1 MIERLKIL
9 CRENSTITEME
20 KQAAA
25 APRMILKFLPKVV
38 SAVNFHN
45 LTVGPGRDKRSE
57 NAHKHKAI
65 AGKGVNPVRSL
76 IPVEV
81 RRQPKNES
89 FETQEDP
96 TSPKVS
102 CIGQVK
108 HKKKM
113 NKATSK
119 RVPWLP
125 QETKPVSQNPHKI
138 KKHASKLMR
147 LFTGSKAGRKSIV
160 SGGDK
165 PTLPDKTPSLSQMT
179 RFASGR
185 DTLAGFDWTA
195 HQIAPV
201 ESDRRDYYSDEE
213 RVDRLEEEEHEEV
226 IIPFSA
232 PIMVGGGIDLLPR
245 KEISLWKKRTINPPN
260 PLQLRSNMV
269 RGN

>member
-1 MIERLKIL
+1 MRDCKFRTQRER
-9 CRENSTITEME
+9 ESSGITGME

-25 APRMILKFLPKVV
+25 PNRILKFLPKAA

-45 LTVGPGRDKRSE
+45 LAFSPGRDRRSE
-57 NAHKHKAI
+57 NIHRHKANV
-65 AGKGVNPVRSL
+65 GKGFNPCRSM

-89 FETQEDP
+89 FETQEEP
-96 TSPKVS
+96 SSPKIS
-102 CIGQVK
+102 CMGQIK

-113 NKATSK
+113 NKATYK
-119 RVPWLP
+119 RVSLP
-125 QETKPVSQNPHKI
+125 QETKPVSQTQRQVM
-138 KKHASKLMR
+138 KHASKLKR
-147 LFTGSKAGRKSIV
+147 LFTGSKAARKSNAFD
-160 SGGDK
+160 GGK
-165 PTLPDKTPSLSQMT
+165 PTLPDRAPSLSQMK

-201 ESDRRDYYSDEE
+201 ESDSRDYYSDEE

-245 KEISLWKKRTINPPN
+245 KEINLWKKRTINPPN

>member
-25 APRMILKFLPKVV
+25 SPRMILKFLPKVV
-38 SAVNFHN
+38 SAVNFH
-45 LTVGPGRDKRSE
+45 KRSE
-57 NAHKHKAI
+57 TAHKHKAI

-89 FETQEDP
+89 FATQEDP

-138 KKHASKLMR
+138 KKLASKLMR

-165 PTLPDKTPSLSQMT
+165 PALPDKTPSLNQMK

-201 ESDRRDYYSDEE
+201 ESDSRDYYSDEE

-245 KEISLWKKRTINPPN
+245 KEINLWKKRTINPPN